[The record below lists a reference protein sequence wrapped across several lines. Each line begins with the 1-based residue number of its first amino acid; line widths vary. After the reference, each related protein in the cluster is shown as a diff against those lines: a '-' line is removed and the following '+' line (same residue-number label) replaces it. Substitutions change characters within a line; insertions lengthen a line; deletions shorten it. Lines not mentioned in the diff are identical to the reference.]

1 MIPEHNMTT
10 STHWT
15 AFQDVQQF
23 ARGCPWEVAVAVS
36 NAMQQQPGQTIFIFD
51 DQTGRIVDIDL
62 TMSHADL
69 IAQLRAQHTIVQPS
83 TTGELRTPG
92 RPKLGVVARE
102 VTLLPRHWE
111 WLANQPSGASATLR
125 KLVDQARK
133 QDQATGGIKQAQ
145 QAADRFMTAMLGNA
159 SGYEEA
165 ARALYAGKKEIFLQ
179 YTEQWPADLRDYVRQ
194 LAEPAF
200 GQVQDEAEQ

>member
-1 MIPEHNMTT
+1 MTT

-62 TMSHADL
+62 TMSHENL
-69 IAQLRAQHTIVQPS
+69 IARLRAQHAIVQPS

-111 WLANQPSGASATLR
+111 WLANQPSGA
-125 KLVDQARK
+125 
-133 QDQATGGIKQAQ
+133 
-145 QAADRFMTAMLGNA
+145 
-159 SGYEEA
+159 
-165 ARALYAGKKEIFLQ
+165 
-179 YTEQWPADLRDYVRQ
+179 
-194 LAEPAF
+194 
-200 GQVQDEAEQ
+200 